1 MESGPLVALT
11 GGTGFVGSH
20 VAEALL
26 AAGFRVRALAR
37 RPSDPGWLKGLDVE
51 IVKGDVRDPSSLE
64 ALVAGA
70 WTVVHAAGKTSARSE
85 ADYRAANAA
94 GTANVVGATLGRAP
108 EAHFVLLSSQAAAGP
123 SRDGTP
129 VKASAPARPVSA
141 YGRSKL
147 EGENEVRARVRLSY
161 TILRPCAVYGP
172 RETAIR
178 DLFVAAS
185 RGVVPV
191 LAGGTPRVQLAYSA
205 DVAAAVLGAI
215 RRGGRNE
222 TFNVAH
228 PEVLDYR
235 RIAETLAGLPAKR
248 PLLVPLPAGFIR
260 LAGVLAGVAS
270 RFRAGPPVFN
280 SEKAEEMLQ
289 PAWLCDVSEAEAAL
303 GRPFATDFVSGA
315 RKTWAW
321 YLAEGWIRGDNI
333 ATRKRN

>member
-37 RPSDPGWLKGLDVE
+37 RPDHPGWLKGLAVE
-51 IVKGDVRDPSSLE
+51 TVKGDVRDPSSLE

-70 WTVVHAAGKTSARSE
+70 ATVVHAAGKTSARSE
-85 ADYRAANAA
+85 AEYRAANAA
-94 GTANVVGATLGRAP
+94 GTANVAGATLVRSP
-108 EAHFVLLSSQAAAGP
+108 EAHFVLVSSQAASGP
-123 SRDGTP
+123 SRDGAP

-191 LAGGTPRVQLAYSA
+191 LAGGTPRVQLVYAA

-222 TFNVAH
+222 IFNVAH

-248 PLLVPLPAGFIR
+248 PLLVPVPAVFIR
-260 LAGVLAGVAS
+260 LAGVLAGAAS

-280 SEKAEEMLQ
+280 FEKAEEMLQ